1 MLLCPTPPY
10 WKSQFLFEK
19 DLDQNCLPLCNE
31 QAIKIT
37 SNRLPVGVGADA
49 DAALVGRPRLP
60 PEAVGLGVLVTVG
73 VGDRKDVP
81 EVKVLI
87 QNSLS

>member
-1 MLLCPTPPY
+1 M
-10 WKSQFLFEK
+10 
-19 DLDQNCLPLCNE
+19 NC
-31 QAIKIT
+31 
-37 SNRLPVGVGADA
+37 LPVGVGADA